1 VDPVLVTMIAA
12 LSAALGCVTA
22 WLIARAHFARLNSE
36 QRGSLEREN
45 AAMRAQLEERE
56 RSHRERIALLREAQT
71 ELANEFKALSAE
83 ALQKSN
89 ATFLEL
95 AQATFERSQAHS
107 RGELELRTKS
117 IEGMIGPIRTALESF
132 DGHVRGLESRRQKA
146 YGELSQQVRDL
157 AGAHRELRAETGN
170 LARALRAPNVGGRWG
185 EIQLRRVVEL
195 SGMLEYCDFEVQKT
209 LDTQKG
215 ALRPDLVVNLPGG
228 KHIVVDAK
236 APLQAYLDAVDAS
249 GEDARGGLLAEHARL
264 VRGHLAAL
272 GAKSYWDQFVSSPE
286 FVVMFLPGESFFS
299 AALEQDP
306 SLIEAGVNQQVI
318 LATPTTL
325 IALLRA
331 VAYGWRQERIAA
343 NAQEVSDLGREM
355 YARLRKLAEHVSL
368 VGRGLNRA
376 VASYNQA
383 VGTLELRVLPSAR
396 RFKDLGVPAKQEIE
410 FLEPVDRTARA
421 LQVSEL
427 TAHEETLFPHP
438 PQKPPLERSDEGD
451 TAPTPPASGEHAAP
465 APEIDR

>member
-1 VDPVLVTMIAA
+1 MTLIAA
-12 LSAALGCVTA
+12 LSATVGCVAA
-22 WLIARAHFARLNSE
+22 WLIARAHFGRLNAE
-36 QRGSLEREN
+36 QRAPLEREN
-45 AAMRAQLEERE
+45 AALRTQIEERE
-56 RSHRERIALLREAQT
+56 RAHKERIELLRQAQA

-95 AQATFERSQAHS
+95 ARATFDRSQAAS
-107 RGELELRTKS
+107 KGELELRAKS
-117 IEGMIGPIRTALESF
+117 IEGMIVPIRAALESF
-132 DGHVRGLESRRQKA
+132 DGHVRGLENQRQKA
-146 YGELSQQVRDL
+146 YGELSQQVLAL
-157 AGAHRELRAETGN
+157 AGAQRELRAETGN

-185 EIQLRRVVEL
+185 EIQLERVVEL
-195 SGMLEYCDFEVQKT
+195 SGMLEYCDFEVQKAV
-209 LDTQKG
+209 DTHKG
-215 ALRPDLVVNLPGG
+215 ALRPDLVVKLPGG

-249 GEDARGGLLAEHARL
+249 GDEARKGFAAEHARL

-272 GAKSYWDQFVSSPE
+272 GAKSYWDQFESSPE

-306 SLIEAGVNQQVI
+306 TLIEAGVNQQVI

-355 YARLRKLAEHVSL
+355 YTRLRKLAEHVSH
-368 VGRGLNRA
+368 VGRGLSRA
-376 VASYNQA
+376 VAAYNQA

-396 RFKDLGVPAKQEIE
+396 RFKDLGVPAKEEIE
-410 FLEPVDRTARA
+410 FLEPVNVTARA
-421 LQVSEL
+421 MQVSEL
-427 TAHEETLFPHP
+427 TTSEQTLFPHP
-438 PQKPPLERSDEGD
+438 PQKVVPAGAEGGEGAEGAAPPTTGKETS
-451 TAPTPPASGEHAAP
+451 P
-465 APEIDR
+465 APEIRR